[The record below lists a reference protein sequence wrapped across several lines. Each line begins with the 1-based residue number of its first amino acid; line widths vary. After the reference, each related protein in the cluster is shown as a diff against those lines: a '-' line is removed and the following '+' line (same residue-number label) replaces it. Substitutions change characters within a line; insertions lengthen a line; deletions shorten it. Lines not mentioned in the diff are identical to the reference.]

1 MKNRQEAINYCKKY
15 KDVYEDEP
23 FRDDN
28 WTLIRHKDNDK
39 TFAWIFERENRIW
52 INVKNEPGMNE
63 QLRNEYDSIV
73 PAYHLN
79 KEHWNSIILD
89 GTVPEK
95 EIHELISTSYDLTKD
110 K

>member
-1 MKNRQEAINYCKKY
+1 MKNRQEAINYCKQY

-23 FRDDN
+23 FRDNN
-28 WTLIRHKDNDK
+28 WTLIRHKGTDK
-39 TFAWIFERENRIW
+39 TFAWIFERD
-52 INVKNEPGMNE
+52 VKNEPGMNE

-89 GTVPEK
+89 GTVPK
-95 EIHELISTSYDLTKD
+95 EEIQELIKTSYNITKN